1 MALTSPLLAVA
12 LGTTVT
18 VLLAGILLGWRRL
31 AGRGARRVALRAV
44 GLCAL
49 QASVLGLVFVLVNN
63 SLVFYSS
70 WSDLA
75 GSDTGGGTVRAAAG
89 GSAGPAGSL
98 TLLSRSA
105 VTVPGLPRA
114 GGRLDS
120 VRIHGGLSGLTVPG
134 HLFVPPGYGG
144 RASRGRLYP
153 VIVVISN
160 READRSAPYG
170 ALRLAAAAAAQIAA
184 GRLPPAILL
193 FLPAGLS
200 PSDQGCLN
208 QPGGVQEQTFFAQ
221 DVPRVLQTA
230 AAAST
235 SASQWALL
243 GDQSGGYCALQL
255 ALDDSA
261 VFSVAVAPPASYTR
275 PPGPGAAGSPQLS
288 QQDDLLWQLRH
299 LPPQPLSVLVAGPG
313 AAPGLGPAS
322 GLAALARPPMHV
334 ASASLSPGRWPLAPV
349 LDWIGAAL
357 RPPAALAPG
366 PG

>member
-31 AGRGARRVALRAV
+31 AGRGARRVALRAI

-75 GSDTGGGTVRAAAG
+75 GSDTGGGTVHAAAG
-89 GSAGPAGSL
+89 GSAGPADSL
-98 TLLSRSA
+98 TVLSRSA
-105 VTVPGLPRA
+105 VTVPGLPRV

-120 VRIHGGLSGLTVPG
+120 VRIHGALSGLTVSG
-134 HLFVPPGYGG
+134 HLFLPPGYGG
-144 RASRGRLYP
+144 RASRRLFP

-160 READRSAPYG
+160 RGADRSAPYG
-170 ALRLAAAAAAQIAA
+170 ALSLAAAAAAQIAA

-200 PSDQGCLN
+200 SSDQGCLN
-208 QPGGVQEQTFFAQ
+208 QPGGVQAQTFFAQ

-230 AAAST
+230 AAASS

-255 ALDDSA
+255 ALDDSG
-261 VFSVAVAPPASYTR
+261 VFSVAAAPPASYAR

-313 AAPGLGPAS
+313 AAPGLGPARE
-322 GLAALARPPMHV
+322 LAALARPPMHV
-334 ASASLSPGRWPLAPV
+334 ASASLAPGRWPLTPV
-349 LDWIGAAL
+349 LDWIGAVL
-357 RPPAALAPG
+357 RAPAPLTAG
-366 PG
+366 PR